1 MRTFPRKNLFI
12 FPTLVTYPPFF
23 PFPFG
28 VCPQI
33 IRVAETAPVPVE
45 RLKPEDFLRL
55 IEKSRLGKL
64 KIYLGHAAGVGKTFA
79 MLEEG
84 HRLKKAGVDVVIGWV
99 ETHGRKDTE
108 ALLDGLEVIPRK
120 QTPYGNTTVETL
132 DVEAIYKRYP
142 TVCIIDEL
150 PFSNVAGSTYPKRY
164 LEVHDLLLAGI
175 NVITAMNIQHME
187 SLHDT
192 VLRATGVDVR
202 ERVPDRFV
210 LEADQIVNIDLTAE
224 ELRERLRAGKIY
236 PGDRATAALE
246 NFFTENNLNT
256 LRELALRETAAA
268 LDRRP
273 RFGGKSI
280 TDVSEKIAVFFS
292 TNPDT
297 TSRLLRSTSRLAGR
311 LNREWMAVYV
321 RRKKEDPNRISSEL
335 QRKFMQNVQ
344 LATELGGSVTVL
356 ESEDIC
362 RALLDY
368 CRKNGVNLVVI
379 GTSERRWWQFTRP
392 DVLDFFMHHA
402 PGIDIHIVDPNN

>member
-1 MRTFPRKNLFI
+1 ME
-12 FPTLVTYPPFF
+12 PPA
-23 PFPFG
+23 
-28 VCPQI
+28 I
-33 IRVAETAPVPVE
+33 E

-79 MLEEG
+79 MLEEA

-99 ETHGRKDTE
+99 DTHGRKETE
-108 ALLDGLEVIPRK
+108 VLLEGLEIIPRK
-120 QTPYGNTTVETL
+120 KVPYGNTTVEVL
-132 DVEAIYKRYP
+132 DVDAIFKRYP
-142 TVCIIDEL
+142 TVCIVDEL
-150 PFSNVAGSTYPKRY
+150 PFTNVAGSQHPKRY

-175 NVITAMNIQHME
+175 NIITAMNIQHLE

-210 LEADQIVNIDLTAE
+210 LEADQVVNIDLTAE
-224 ELRERLRAGKIY
+224 ELRERLRLGKIY
-236 PGDRATAALE
+236 PKDRAAAALE
-246 NFFTENNLNT
+246 NFFTENNLNE

-268 LDRRP
+268 LDQRP
-273 RFGGKSI
+273 RPGAKPQP
-280 TDVSEKIAVFFS
+280 DVSEKIAVCMS

-297 TSRLLRSTSRLAGR
+297 TAKLLRTTSRLAGR

-321 RRKKEDPNRISSEL
+321 RRKKEDPMHIAADV

-344 LATELGGSVTVL
+344 LATDLGGSVTVL
-356 ESEDIC
+356 ENEDIC
-362 RALLDY
+362 AALLKY
-368 CRKNGVNLVVI
+368 CRENDVSLVVL
-379 GTSERRWWQFTRP
+379 GTTERHWWQFTRP
-392 DVLDFFMHHA
+392 NVLDFFMHHA